1 MELLFIAIIV
11 ALATFTQAVTGFGL
25 ALVSMPLLVGMI
37 GIRQAAPLIAL
48 VGIAS
53 QLIMIARYRQ
63 RVVWGD
69 IRELAV
75 GSVIGI
81 PLGVLALTTINETLV
96 TLILGLVILAYV
108 AYALTA
114 ANRPPP
120 RLKGGPVAY
129 GAGLTGGLL
138 TGAYN
143 SGGPPLVIYGSARR
157 WSPLTFKGNIQALL
171 VVHSITAII
180 SHSVAGNMTRSV
192 LELFAVMV
200 PVLVMATLAG
210 FVLDQVINPRRFHQL
225 VLLLLTV
232 LGLRLILGVLT

>member
-1 MELLFIAIIV
+1 VELLVIAMIV

-53 QLIMIARYRQ
+53 QVIMIIRYRQ

-81 PLGVLALTTINETLV
+81 PLGVLALTTVSETLV
-96 TLILGLVILAYV
+96 TLILGVAILGYAV
-108 AYALTA
+108 YALTA
-114 ANRPPP
+114 ADRPPP

-129 GAGLTGGLL
+129 GAGLAGGLL

-171 VVHSITAII
+171 VVHSLTAIV
-180 SHSVAGNMTRSV
+180 SHSVAGNMTASV
-192 LELFAVMV
+192 FELFVVMV
-200 PVLVMATLAG
+200 PVLSLATLAG
-210 FVLDQVINPRRFHQL
+210 FALDRYIDARRFHQL
-225 VLLLLTV
+225 VLVLLIL
-232 LGLRLILGVLT
+232 LGMRLIVGALG

>member
-120 RLKGGPVAY
+120 RLKGGSVAY

-180 SHSVAGNMTRSV
+180 SHSVAGNMARSV